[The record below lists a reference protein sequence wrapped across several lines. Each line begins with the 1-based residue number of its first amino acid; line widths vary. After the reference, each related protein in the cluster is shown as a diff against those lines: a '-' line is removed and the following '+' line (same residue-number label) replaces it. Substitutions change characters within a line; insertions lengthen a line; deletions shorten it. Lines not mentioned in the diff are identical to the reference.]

1 MKINGL
7 EDVIKKLKEIETK
20 GDIIIQERVRD
31 VATEIEREAKSNA
44 PFGQTGKLGQGI
56 NATPESKDRW
66 RISAKESYS
75 AYVEFGT
82 GARVKVPSGWEE
94 LAWKFYVNGKG
105 YLPAQPYLIPAF
117 TKYSKELVNRLKADY
132 KKLTNES

>member
-1 MKINGL
+1 MKTKGL
-7 EDVIKKLKEIETK
+7 QDVIKKLKEIETK

-31 VATEIEREAKSNA
+31 VATSIEREAKTNA

-56 NATPESKDRW
+56 NATPESKSKW
-66 RISAKESYS
+66 KISAKESYS

-82 GARVKVPSGWEE
+82 GARVEVPSGWEK
-94 LAWKFYVNGKG
+94 LAWEFYVNGKG
-105 YLPAQPYLIPAF
+105 YLPAQPYLIPA
-117 TKYSKELVNRLKADY
+117 VNRLKADY